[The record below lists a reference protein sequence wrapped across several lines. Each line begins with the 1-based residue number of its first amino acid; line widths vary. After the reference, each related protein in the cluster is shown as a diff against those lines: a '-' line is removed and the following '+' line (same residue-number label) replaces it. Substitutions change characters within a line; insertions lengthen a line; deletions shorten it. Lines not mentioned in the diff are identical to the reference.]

1 MGLENLSGVELG
13 REVSEGHI
21 TPTEVIDFFAERIEK
36 RNPGI
41 NAFVY
46 TKFDDARAEAKK
58 LEARMARGEDVGPLA
73 GVPVGLKDFLP
84 SKKGWTNSHGGVK
97 SLIRV
102 DEADS
107 VFYDSAVR
115 AGAVA
120 VGKTNAPAFAFR
132 GTCDNKLYGPTRN
145 PFNTEYNSGGSSGG
159 SAAAVADGLV
169 PISEGSDGGGS
180 IRIPSAWCSCFG
192 FKASVGT
199 IPSVC
204 RPDGWMATHPYC
216 FNGAITRTVLDSAV
230 MMNYMA
236 YHDPRDPLSLDR
248 GKRDFTELMKKPI
261 KGLRIAFTADFD
273 IFTVDPEVA
282 GIVEAAAHS
291 LEEAGAIVEQVH
303 FGFKHSQNDFANL
316 WCRSI
321 CIDTAIDMELWKKEG
336 FDLVRDHRD
345 ELPEEFI
352 YWNEEAL
359 RSSIMD
365 YRYFNELRTEI
376 LDEQENIFEKYD
388 IIISPVTICPPV
400 KNASDGNTKGPEMMN
415 GQRIEPL
422 IGFCETFFE
431 NFAGN
436 PAASVPAGLT
446 ATGLPVGMQII
457 GKKFLDEDVFAAA
470 HAFEEISPWNYDIPY
485 GREIH

>member
-115 AGAVA
+115 AGAIA

-261 KGLRIAFTADFD
+261 KGLKIAFTADFD

-282 GIVEAAAHS
+282 GIVEAAAHR
-291 LEEAGAIVEQVH
+291 LEDAGAIVEQVH

-400 KNASDGNTKGPEMMN
+400 KNASDGNTRGPEMMN

>member
-169 PISEGSDGGGS
+169 PISEV
-180 IRIPSAWCSCFG
+180 R
-192 FKASVGT
+192 
-199 IPSVC
+199 
-204 RPDGWMATHPYC
+204 RRRLHPYP
-216 FNGAITRTVLDSAV
+216 FGMVFV
-230 MMNYMA
+230 
-236 YHDPRDPLSLDR
+236 
-248 GKRDFTELMKKPI
+248 
-261 KGLRIAFTADFD
+261 LRI
-273 IFTVDPEVA
+273 
-282 GIVEAAAHS
+282 
-291 LEEAGAIVEQVH
+291 Q
-303 FGFKHSQNDFANL
+303 
-316 WCRSI
+316 
-321 CIDTAIDMELWKKEG
+321 
-336 FDLVRDHRD
+336 
-345 ELPEEFI
+345 
-352 YWNEEAL
+352 
-359 RSSIMD
+359 
-365 YRYFNELRTEI
+365 
-376 LDEQENIFEKYD
+376 
-388 IIISPVTICPPV
+388 
-400 KNASDGNTKGPEMMN
+400 
-415 GQRIEPL
+415 
-422 IGFCETFFE
+422 GFCRNDTECM
-431 NFAGN
+431 
-436 PAASVPAGLT
+436 S
-446 ATGLPVGMQII
+446 
-457 GKKFLDEDVFAAA
+457 
-470 HAFEEISPWNYDIPY
+470 S
-485 GREIH
+485 

>member
-145 PFNTEYNSGGSSGG
+145 PYNTEYNSGGSSGG

-261 KGLRIAFTADFD
+261 KGLKIAFTADFD

-282 GIVEAAAHS
+282 GIVEAAAHR

>member
-115 AGAVA
+115 AGAIA

-261 KGLRIAFTADFD
+261 KGLKIAFTADFD

-282 GIVEAAAHS
+282 GIVEAAAHR

-485 GREIH
+485 GREIR